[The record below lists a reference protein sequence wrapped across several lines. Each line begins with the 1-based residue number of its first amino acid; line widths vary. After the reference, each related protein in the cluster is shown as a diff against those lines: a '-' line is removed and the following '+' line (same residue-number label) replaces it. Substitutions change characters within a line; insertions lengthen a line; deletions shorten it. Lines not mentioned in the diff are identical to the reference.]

1 MPSLERPESER
12 NARVAAA
19 SSARVLGFFFVFSP
33 QKHPAPV
40 FTRAAMMRV
49 KRTRVPTEML
59 RARHLAGTR
68 PEPPSKTSTPASL
81 FFSLLSHRSR
91 PRSYYPRLRIFL
103 AVAKRSGLESMVVP
117 GGVFHEVAGDV
128 TVFAPEDAAL
138 ERELAFFARVFALTV
153 AEVKRDA
160 PLLQEILRQFVA
172 YGDARLGD
180 RRGVF
185 VTLDGSV
192 WRWGDPNV
200 PGDGVSEIALVPV
213 GVQLDEP
220 PVVFEVDDDAGARCG
235 CSRGLRLSRIVR
247 DNVRARSAIR
257 RARRRDVRA
266 YYERGFG
273 SRR

>member
-1 MPSLERPESER
+1 
-12 NARVAAA
+12 
-19 SSARVLGFFFVFSP
+19 
-33 QKHPAPV
+33 
-40 FTRAAMMRV
+40 
-49 KRTRVPTEML
+49 
-59 RARHLAGTR
+59 
-68 PEPPSKTSTPASL
+68 
-81 FFSLLSHRSR
+81 
-91 PRSYYPRLRIFL
+91 
-103 AVAKRSGLESMVVP
+103 MVVP

-220 PVVFEVDDDAGARCG
+220 PVVFEVDDDAGARSG
-235 CSRGLRLSRIVR
+235 CSRGLRLSRIIR

>member
-1 MPSLERPESER
+1 
-12 NARVAAA
+12 
-19 SSARVLGFFFVFSP
+19 
-33 QKHPAPV
+33 
-40 FTRAAMMRV
+40 MMRV

-81 FFSLLSHRSR
+81 FFLFSLTVLARVLI
-91 PRSYYPRLRIFL
+91 PRLSAFLRRFL

-117 GGVFHEVAGDV
+117 GGVFHDVAGDV

-138 ERELAFFARVFALTV
+138 ERELAFFARVFDLTV

-192 WRWGDPNV
+192 WRWGDPKV
-200 PGDGVSEIALVPV
+200 SGDGVSEIALVPV

-220 PVVFEVDDDAGARCG
+220 PVVFEVDDDAGARSG

>member
-1 MPSLERPESER
+1 
-12 NARVAAA
+12 
-19 SSARVLGFFFVFSP
+19 
-33 QKHPAPV
+33 
-40 FTRAAMMRV
+40 
-49 KRTRVPTEML
+49 
-59 RARHLAGTR
+59 
-68 PEPPSKTSTPASL
+68 
-81 FFSLLSHRSR
+81 
-91 PRSYYPRLRIFL
+91 
-103 AVAKRSGLESMVVP
+103 MVVP

-153 AEVKRDA
+153 AEVKSDA

-172 YGDARLGD
+172 YGDALLDRD

-185 VTLDGSV
+185 VTLDGSA
-192 WRWGDPNV
+192 WRWGDEV
-200 PGDGVSEIALVPV
+200 PGDGVGEIALVPV
-213 GVQLDEP
+213 GIQLDEP
-220 PVVFEVDDDAGARCG
+220 PVVFEVDDDADARSG
-235 CSRGLRLSRIVR
+235 CSRGLRVSRIVR